1 VGDGEVLVQCQDMTI
16 SRAEFLRSLPAA
28 VDNVPFAVDAAAG
41 VRSLDPARRWRIT
54 LTPLPDLRLGSIRL
68 PRLQVA
74 ILLTGYDDAE
84 ATRFL
89 ERFELYYR
97 RAGG

>member
-28 VDNVPFAVDAAAG
+28 VGNARFTVDPASG
-41 VRSLDPARRWRIT
+41 VRSLDSCPCWRIT
-54 LTPLPDLRLGSIRL
+54 LTPLPDLRIGSIRL

-74 ILLTGYDDAE
+74 ILLTGYDDI
-84 ATRFL
+84 ATARFL
-89 ERFELYYR
+89 ARFELYYR